1 MRWRI
6 WRPRNGCWRRIGT
19 RYDPRMKKLLL
30 VDFEN
35 VPKVDL
41 AALPADVTVPFFFGA
56 SQRTV
61 PTAFLKNA
69 LKLGERFVP
78 IDIEGQGKNALDFHI
93 AFYLGEYLQAAPG
106 AECIILSRD
115 KGFDPLVKHLLGRGF
130 KVGRVGAIGDAFVTT
145 PVAAPTA
152 TRARTPRVAGAA
164 ATTRSR
170 AAKKTAPATATTTAT
185 STLTDLER
193 AKAQLRKMPSKNLP
207 RRRPRLAAMLSSYF
221 ARKLDAGKIDTL
233 IDELIDSGAVQESA
247 GSLNYPKP

>member
-1 MRWRI
+1 
-6 WRPRNGCWRRIGT
+6 
-19 RYDPRMKKLLL
+19 MKKLLL

-41 AALPADVTVPFFFGA
+41 SALPADVTVPFFFGA

-61 PTAFLKNA
+61 PTAFLKEA

-106 AECIILSRD
+106 AECVILSRD

-130 KVGRVGAIGDAFVTT
+130 KVRRVGAIGDAFIAPV
-145 PVAAPTA
+145 PVAASV
-152 TRARTPRVAGAA
+152 RARAPRAA
-164 ATTRSR
+164 STAAPARSR
-170 AAKKTAPATATTTAT
+170 AAKKAAPAAT
-185 STLTDLER
+185 SLTDLER
-193 AKAQLRKMPSKNLP
+193 AKTQLRKMPSKNLP
-207 RRRPRLAAMLSSYF
+207 RRRKRLAAMLASYF
-221 ARKLDAGKIDTL
+221 AQKLDAGNIDKLIDAL
-233 IDELIDSGAVQESA
+233 IDEGAVQESA